1 MMNSSPLSISSR
13 SKKCKKV
20 DVRPL
25 ESSAPSQVLTSRSD
39 TDKTPWPANS
49 KLIKTNSNILKTKA
63 KTSKTF
69 YLKALH
75 KAPDAPLEESNSMRH
90 SNGHF
95 PRLFGF
101 ASDDG
106 KVIDAE
112 LHKKFKAE
120 TLVNAKQKLQSRI
133 SKFFENPAKPNK
145 DWAPDQLTTGQNM
158 DCTNLI
164 GPNIKTRIE
173 DLLIIPIELNFKSPT
188 KCFGDEYP
196 KLKNQQKI
204 ELIRKK
210 SKAQKRDEIY
220 KKNNTLT
227 WKIFLPDLSK
237 KKRFNLF
244 TISRVN
250 SPIENAALKKEKDK
264 AIGKNTFDF
273 KWRPSTSILH
283 ELHSQKKLL
292 QKMFPNVRR
301 QLYLAPN
308 DEVRLM
314 DYTFPFNSAFQQTN
328 QEKNDFYFHPYASIL
343 DYKEIMNVKYEEEY
357 DYWTLD
363 IVEKMPY
370 DVLCIHSINNGRYFI
385 EWLNSLG
392 DDLAHRMAEGIAD
405 YVERIFTPD
414 IRQTAL
420 LTERKTYHKMLS
432 AETLEF
438 IRTSPYLVRVHKL
451 DFERGRDELVQ
462 YIVSRKLVEMWTLGE
477 YSQDELLKYTHKQW
491 RDFFNYGMKN
501 WITIPFCQGG
511 DKFTP
516 PEGSNI
522 EHSKG
527 RCQGTKFHEAEKID
541 HAVANWE
548 ENFTENYNRYS
559 YRYHVAMK
567 N

>member
-1 MMNSSPLSISSR
+1 M
-13 SKKCKKV
+13 
-20 DVRPL
+20 RPAD
-25 ESSAPSQVLTSRSD
+25 SGAHSQIQTSLSD
-39 TDKTPWPANS
+39 TDKIRWPANP
-49 KLIKTNSNILKTKA
+49 KLVKTNSKILKPKA

-75 KAPDAPLEESNSMRH
+75 KAPDAPLEESNSMRY

-133 SKFFENPAKPNK
+133 SKFFEHPAKPSKN
-145 DWAPDQLTTGQNM
+145 WAPDSLACGLMN
-158 DCTNLI
+158 CSNSI

-173 DLLIIPIELNFKSPT
+173 DPLIIPIELNFKSLT
-188 KCFGDEYP
+188 KVFGDDYP
-196 KLKNQQKI
+196 KLKNHQKI

-227 WKIFLPDLSK
+227 WKNFMPDLSK

-250 SPIENAALKKEKDK
+250 SSTDNASSKKEKDK
-264 AIGKNTFDF
+264 ALGKSSIDF
-273 KWRPSTSILH
+273 KWRPSSSILH
-283 ELHSQKKLL
+283 ELHAQKKLL

-314 DYTFPFNSAFQQTN
+314 DYTFPFNSAFQQSN
-328 QEKNDFYFHPYASIL
+328 QDKNDFYFHPYASIL
-343 DYKEIMNVKYEEEY
+343 DYKEILNVKYEEEY

-363 IVEKMPY
+363 IVEKIPY

-385 EWLNSLG
+385 EWLNS
-392 DDLAHRMAEGIAD
+392 
-405 YVERIFTPD
+405 
-414 IRQTAL
+414 
-420 LTERKTYHKMLS
+420 
-432 AETLEF
+432 
-438 IRTSPYLVRVHKL
+438 
-451 DFERGRDELVQ
+451 
-462 YIVSRKLVEMWTLGE
+462 
-477 YSQDELLKYTHKQW
+477 
-491 RDFFNYGMKN
+491 
-501 WITIPFCQGG
+501 
-511 DKFTP
+511 
-516 PEGSNI
+516 
-522 EHSKG
+522 
-527 RCQGTKFHEAEKID
+527 
-541 HAVANWE
+541 
-548 ENFTENYNRYS
+548 
-559 YRYHVAMK
+559 
-567 N
+567 